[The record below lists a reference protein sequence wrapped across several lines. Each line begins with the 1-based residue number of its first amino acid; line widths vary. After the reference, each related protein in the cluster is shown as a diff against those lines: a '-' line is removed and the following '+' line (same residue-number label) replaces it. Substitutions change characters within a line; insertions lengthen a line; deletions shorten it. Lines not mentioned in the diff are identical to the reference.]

1 MVFQKEGDIMHKY
14 MRTIGFSQYT
24 SRQDLD
30 KLLKKLVKDAS
41 KSDILKE
48 SDGEMFCE
56 LRAQTAPRHGRCHR
70 RTFKP
75 ERNL

>member
-1 MVFQKEGDIMHKY
+1 MHKY

-56 LRAQTAPRHGRCHR
+56 LRAQTAPAWALPSPDV
-70 RTFKP
+70 KP

>member
-24 SRQDLD
+24 SRQDLN

-48 SDGEMFCE
+48 SDGEMFANCGHRP
-56 LRAQTAPRHGRCHR
+56 LRHGRCHR